1 MLSVSIIA
9 TAVLIVVAIIVP
21 FFSNLKTPKNLHDWY
36 FGNQALALWIVVGIG
51 IIAVWS
57 TYLILLFIH

>member
-9 TAVLIVVAIIVP
+9 TVVLLIIGIIVP

-36 FGNQALALWIVVGIG
+36 FGNQALAL
-51 IIAVWS
+51 
-57 TYLILLFIH
+57 